1 MTNPTF
7 TLRAFIG
14 GATLFIAS
22 AVAAQSIDAID
33 WKPGYKWK
41 YKVVDGFTKLESGTT
56 EKVVLSVADGA
67 YLTKHVGTAGQSDES
82 VQSDGSH
89 IRAMPVGNGMF
100 AYNQVKF
107 PLAVGNKWES
117 TYFYKARSNGA
128 LGKNESEC
136 KVAEREKVASPAG
149 EFDSYRIECRG
160 YWYANGFSG
169 RMEDTLWYA
178 PNVKW
183 LVKAR
188 YKFWQSGALASQ
200 DEHSLTEYQN
210 AP

>member
-7 TLRAFIG
+7 TLRTFLG
-14 GATLFIAS
+14 GATLLMAS
-22 AVAAQSIDAID
+22 AVAAQSTDAID

-67 YLTKHVGTAGQSDES
+67 YLTKYFRTAEQYDES
-82 VQSDGSH
+82 VQPDGSH
-89 IRAMPVGNGMF
+89 IRAMPVGAGTF
-100 AYNQVKF
+100 TYSPVKF
-107 PLAVGNKWES
+107 PLAEGKKWES
-117 TYFYKARSNGA
+117 TFFYKATPNGT
-128 LGKNESEC
+128 LGKNEREC
-136 KVAEREKVASPAG
+136 KVAGRETVSSPAG

-160 YWYANGFSG
+160 YWYANGYSG
-169 RMEDTLWYA
+169 KTEDTLWYA

-188 YKFWQSGALASQ
+188 YKFWQSGNLASQ
-200 DEHSLTEYQN
+200 EESSLIEYQS